1 MTSEGPHDE
10 SRSPIRAKTIVVKLG
25 TTTVT
30 EPSGEADRRTV
41 GRLCGEIAALRSEG
55 HRVVVVTSGAIA
67 VGWAAMGDGQVRPSD
82 PAILQAVSAVGQ
94 PILMKVW
101 QEELTPHHLRA
112 AQVLLAS
119 LDFGHRQQYL
129 HARGTLG
136 RLLELGAVPI
146 VNENDPVADDEIR
159 FGDNDRL
166 SALVAHLVR
175 ADLLVLLTDTAGLFT
190 ADPRSVS
197 GASLIEEVVEI
208 DSQLEAVA
216 GGPGSDAASGGMAS
230 KLAAAKMATWSGVT
244 AIIADG
250 RRPGVLRSAAEAD
263 AGVGTLFRSRA
274 VRLPARKLWIAF
286 ALPAR
291 GRITV
296 DEGARRALVEGG
308 RSLLP
313 AGVTGVAG
321 HFDPED
327 AVEVVG
333 PGGEVFAKGLARHPS
348 SRRADWVGRQS
359 AELPDDLPFEVIHR
373 DDLVVLAR

>member
-1 MTSEGPHDE
+1 VKG
-10 SRSPIRAKTIVVKLG
+10 KTIVVKLG

-41 GRLCGEIAALRSEG
+41 GRLCDEIAELCSEG
-55 HRVVVVTSGAIA
+55 HQVVVVTSGAIA
-67 VGWAAMGDGQVRPSD
+67 VGWAAMGAGEARPTD
-82 PAILQAVSAVGQ
+82 PAVLQAVSAVGQ
-94 PILMKVW
+94 PMLMKVW
-101 QEELTPHHLRA
+101 QEGLAPHHLVA
-112 AQVLLAS
+112 GQVLLAS

-136 RLLELGAVPI
+136 RLLELGAVPV

-166 SALVAHLVR
+166 SALVAHLVH

-208 DSQLEAVA
+208 DAQLEAVA
-216 GGPGSDAASGGMAS
+216 GGPGSQASSGGMAS

-244 AIIADG
+244 AVIADG
-250 RRPGVLRSAAEAD
+250 RRPGVLRSAVDAD
-263 AGVGTLFRSRA
+263 AGVGTVFRPRA

-296 DEGARRALVEGG
+296 DEGARRAVMSGG

-313 AGVTGVAG
+313 AGVVDVTGP
-321 HFDPED
+321 FEPED
-327 AVEVVG
+327 AVEVAG
-333 PGGEVFAKGLARHPS
+333 PDGEVFAKGLARHHAS
-348 SRRADWVGRQS
+348 HRADWVGRRS
-359 AELPDDLPFEVIHR
+359 ADLPDGSPHEVIHR
-373 DDLVVLAR
+373 DDLVILA